1 MKTAVILLSILSLA
15 FATVYFQENFDDDS
29 WEKNW
34 VISKNKAELGKW
46 SRKAHEYD
54 PSDNTGLK
62 TTNDYRFYQI
72 SRAFDAFSNEGETLV
87 VQLSVANPQR
97 IDCGGGYIKLLPK
110 GFDQENFSG
119 DSKYYVMFG
128 PDICGSTRRTHAII
142 NYKDENVLIN
152 QQVPVDSDVYTAV
165 YTLIFKPDQT
175 FEIKLDNEVKVSGSI
190 PDYWDVLPP
199 KQIPDPSQTK
209 PADWVE
215 EEYIVDTSA
224 VKPEGYDDIPAF
236 IADPKATQPDD
247 WDSELDGDWEAPLIP
262 NPDYNGP
269 WEQPRIPNPEY
280 KGPWIQP
287 MIDNPNYSLDEKIY
301 VFPQIAG
308 VGIEIWQVKSG
319 TIFDNILITND
330 VELASAAADK
340 IVAQKA
346 AEKENKAKV
355 DAAAKAAQDE
365 EAARLAAELEEEE
378 GEEGHDHTH
387 EEL

>member
-1 MKTAVILLSILSLA
+1 
-15 FATVYFQENFDDDS
+15 
-29 WEKNW
+29 
-34 VISKNKAELGKW
+34 
-46 SRKAHEYD
+46 
-54 PSDNTGLK
+54 
-62 TTNDYRFYQI
+62 
-72 SRAFDAFSNEGETLV
+72 
-87 VQLSVANPQR
+87 
-97 IDCGGGYIKLLPK
+97 
-110 GFDQENFSG
+110 
-119 DSKYYVMFG
+119 MFG

-152 QQVPVDSDVYTAV
+152 QQVPVDSDIYTAV

-215 EEYIVDTSA
+215 EEFIIDTSA
-224 VKPEGYDDIPAF
+224 VKPDGYDDIPAF
-236 IADPKATQPDD
+236 IADPDAKQPDD
-247 WDSELDGDWEAPLIP
+247 WDSELDGDWEAPLVP

-269 WEQPRIPNPEY
+269 WEQPRVPNPDY

-287 MIDNPNYSLDEKIY
+287 MIDNPNFSYDEKIY
-301 VFPQIAG
+301 SFPDIAG

-330 VELASAAADK
+330 VELASAAAAK
-340 IVAQKA
+340 IVAQKE
-346 AEKENKAKV
+346 AEKENKTKV
-355 DAAAKAAQDE
+355 DAAAKAAQEE
-365 EAARLAAELEEEE
+365 EAARLAAELEEEDA
-378 GEEGHDHTH
+378 EEGHDHTH